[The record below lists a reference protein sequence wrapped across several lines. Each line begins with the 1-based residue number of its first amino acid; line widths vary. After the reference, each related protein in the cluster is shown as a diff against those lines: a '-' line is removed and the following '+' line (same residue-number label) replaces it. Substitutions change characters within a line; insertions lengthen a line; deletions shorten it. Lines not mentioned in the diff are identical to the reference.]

1 MGGLGCCCCSC
12 QELEEYL
19 NADKV
24 TIPGFTRVGGWSNV
38 GSGYNGLCCF
48 TGIFVADDC
57 ETNHI
62 CDVCGPHVC
71 PFTNFVFDDCERT
84 DYQLTQYCGRRIA
97 IANGCVREVRIYRH
111 WYDAT
116 KFGESCG
123 PLEWCKFVV
132 FVGYRDYLVWSQIN
146 QRSFFAEF
154 DNFQDLTDCPFAA
167 CNGEPCYSDNTS
179 ACNGVIWGCYTNTFS
194 YVWWRV
200 REFESL
206 PQGTICFDE
215 SHVTLE
221 PCNSLL
227 KCVDTSTLPFRSTSV
242 CYPNSPGVL
251 TVVCNPGSSLNF
263 FNCSLCPG
271 FSEFNCPQYDLLPPP
286 CFLPPD
292 PYCVEFAAP

>member
-24 TIPGFTRVGGWSNV
+24 TIPGFTRVGGWNNV

-48 TGIFVADDC
+48 TGIFVADNC
-57 ETNHI
+57 ETNYF

-71 PFTNFVFDDCERT
+71 PDTVFPIFEDCDRT
-84 DYQLTQYCGRRIA
+84 DFQLTNYCAREFD

-116 KFGESCG
+116 ESGQSCG
-123 PLEWCKFVV
+123 PLQWCKFVV
-132 FVGYRDYLVWSQIN
+132 FVGYRDYLVWRQVN
-146 QRSFFAEF
+146 QRSWFAGLDDF
-154 DNFQDLTDCPFAA
+154 VDLSECPLAV
-167 CNGEPCYSDNTS
+167 CGSEPCESENTES
-179 ACNGVIWGCYTNTFS
+179 CDGVTWGCQTNTFS

-200 REFESL
+200 REFDSL

-215 SHVTLE
+215 SHVTLD

-242 CYPNSPGVL
+242 CYPNTPGVL
-251 TVVCNPGSSLNF
+251 TSVCNAFLF
-263 FNCSLCPG
+263 FNCGQCSQP
-271 FSEFNCPQYDLLPPP
+271 EFNCGSVVNPWMPDP